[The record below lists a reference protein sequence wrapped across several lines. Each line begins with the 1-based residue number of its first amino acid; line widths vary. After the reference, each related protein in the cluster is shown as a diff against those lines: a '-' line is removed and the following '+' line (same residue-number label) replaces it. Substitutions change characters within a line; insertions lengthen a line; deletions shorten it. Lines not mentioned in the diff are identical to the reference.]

1 MGKHRSSRAE
11 ELADEARE
19 RAEEAYAAAQAAI
32 EDGLD
37 EAHRYL
43 KRQWKERPLAVAAT
57 AVGIGLVLGLLLGS
71 RR

>member
-1 MGKHRSSRAE
+1 MAKDRVSRGAE
-11 ELADEARE
+11 LGEEARE

-37 EAHRYL
+37 AAHLYL
-43 KRQWKERPLAVAAT
+43 KRQWQERPLAVAGT
-57 AVGIGLVLGLLLGS
+57 ALGVGLIIGLLLGG